1 MAQQEQHDS
10 KRQRYITIPSPELDD
25 SNIPQLCRRTV
36 HLRSIFANVSG
47 WLALGPMDTYFRKC
61 KQHLIKATMTPT
73 ELSQFSY
80 VLLRKH
86 YSGEQDSWKYCRGEH
101 DSWDEWVLAVNIIQ
115 LRELPLGI
123 VGKHFSRNLILCN
136 SSHSNKY
143 YQKMHRDAVKQCQM
157 LPWLDQLHGTQL
169 RWIILLYS
177 KTSMVKIISW
187 DETISNQLIVADQ
200 KLAEGIM
207 SATCRNG
214 NCQTH
219 AESKSRTHR
228 DSPIAHW
235 VSSDGQVLN

>member
-1 MAQQEQHDS
+1 MVQQEQHDS
-10 KRQRYITIPSPELDD
+10 KWQRYITIPSAELDD
-25 SNIPQLCRRTV
+25 INIPQLCRRTV
-36 HLRSIFANVSG
+36 RLRSIFANASG
-47 WLALGPMDTYFRKC
+47 WLDLGSMDTYFRKC
-61 KQHLIKATMTPT
+61 KQHLINATMTPT

-80 VLLRKH
+80 VPLRKH
-86 YSGEQDSWKYCRGEH
+86 YSGEQDSWKYCSGEH

-136 SSHSNKY
+136 SSHNNKY
-143 YQKMHRDAVKQCQM
+143 YQKMHRDAVKQR
-157 LPWLDQLHGTQL
+157 GTQL

-200 KLAEGIM
+200 TLAKGIM

-214 NCQTH
+214 SCQTH

-235 VSSDGQVLN
+235 VSSDGHVLN